1 MTHWHCLLWFTT
13 AACVSAIATAAT
25 HDSAATA
32 THDVSK
38 ACIHV
43 DETAPPCA
51 NDATLFAFVGSA
63 KGSKF
68 VQKDNCATCVC
79 GRDGEDEWRRLNN
92 ASRAAAANPEPS
104 SRYTSQPPS
113 GQDRS
118 VGISVPK

>member
-43 DETAPPCA
+43 DERAVPARFGLCWLEKLDIVARTRRFSTSREEPC
-51 NDATLFAFVGSA
+51 L
-63 KGSKF
+63 
-68 VQKDNCATCVC
+68 
-79 GRDGEDEWRRLNN
+79 EL
-92 ASRAAAANPEPS
+92 
-104 SRYTSQPPS
+104 
-113 GQDRS
+113 
-118 VGISVPK
+118 

>member
-1 MTHWHCLLWFTT
+1 MPARRRGLHLLTLCLLRVK
-13 AACVSAIATAAT
+13 AATAAT
-25 HDSAATA
+25 TTDA

-43 DETAPPCA
+43 DETAPQCA

-63 KGSKF
+63 KTHKF

-92 ASRAAAANPEPS
+92 ASRAAAADPEPS
-104 SRYTSQPPS
+104 WGRCCA
-113 GQDRS
+113 G
-118 VGISVPK
+118 

>member
-1 MTHWHCLLWFTT
+1 MTHWHCLLCFTT

-79 GRDGEDEWRRLNN
+79 GRDGEDEQEPELDIKPEEIK
-92 ASRAAAANPEPS
+92 AATAPTELQK
-104 SRYTSQPPS
+104 R
-113 GQDRS
+113 
-118 VGISVPK
+118 V